1 MKKEE
6 KYHMIVINLDLAT
19 WPSLITIMTILII
32 STIRNNKSYN
42 KYDNIDTNNNYYSND
57 CNNISVTTISI
68 IIMPRIITI
77 IMMIIIM
84 MIIRK
89 EIAIRQ

>member
-19 WPSLITIMTILII
+19 WPSLITIMTIVII
-32 STIRNNKSYN
+32 STISNNRWNN
-42 KYDNIDTNNNYYSND
+42 KYDNNDTNNNYYSND
-57 CNNISVTTISI
+57 CNKISVTTISI

-77 IMMIIIM
+77 TIIIIIM

-89 EIAIRQ
+89 EIATRQ